1 MLQPDPTSDAAIAT
15 QGGTPTSAL
24 KVAIAHEWLVKHA
37 GSERVVEQ
45 MLHLY
50 PNADLFSLVD
60 FLTEAQRFF
69 IHYKPVQTSF
79 IQSLPWAR
87 RHFRQYLPLMPL
99 AIEQFDFSSY
109 DIVISSHHA
118 VAKGVITR
126 ADQLH
131 LSYVHTP
138 LRYGWDLQHQYLA
151 HLGAKKAIARPILH
165 YLRLWDVA
173 TAHRVDCFVANS
185 RTVARRIQKTY
196 RRPAQVVYPPVN
208 VERFTPMAQRDDFYL
223 VLSRF
228 VPYKRVDLIV
238 AAFAQ
243 LGLPLVVIGD
253 GADQQRIE
261 QLATPNVQVL
271 PPQPEAAVTDYMNR
285 CKAFVYAAEE
295 DFGIAAVEAQAA
307 GAPVIAYG
315 RGGVTETVVPGKTGI
330 LFPHQTVSSL
340 VEAVQAFERH
350 PKQFT
355 AQDLRYNAERFS
367 SEQFHRRFSQVVEQA
382 WRHFQHADERAQ
394 AEMDQY

>member
-1 MLQPDPTSDAAIAT
+1 
-15 QGGTPTSAL
+15 
-24 KVAIAHEWLVKHA
+24 
-37 GSERVVEQ
+37 

-50 PNADLFSLVD
+50 PEADLFSLVD
-60 FLTEAQRFF
+60 FLTEGQRFF
-69 IHYKPVQTSF
+69 IRHKPVQTSF

-99 AIEQFDFSSY
+99 AIEQFDFSGY
-109 DIVISSHHA
+109 DVVVSSHHA

-131 LSYVHTP
+131 ISYVHTP

-151 HLGAKKAIARPILH
+151 SMTPAKGAVARLILH

-173 TAHRVDCFVANS
+173 SAHRVDCFVANS

-196 RRPAQVVYPPVN
+196 RRTAQVVYPPVA
-208 VERFTPMAQRDDFYL
+208 VDRFTPSSQRDDFYL

-238 AAFAQ
+238 DAFAQ
-243 LGLPLVVIGD
+243 MGLPLVVIGD
-253 GADQQRIE
+253 GPDQPLIE
-261 QLATPNVQVL
+261 QLAKPNIQLL
-271 PPQPEAAVTDYMNR
+271 PPQPEAVVTDYLNR

-315 RGGVTETVVPGKTGI
+315 RGGVTETVLPGKTGI
-330 LFPHQTVSSL
+330 LFPHQTVPSL
-340 VEAVQAFERH
+340 LGAVQAYH
-350 PKQFT
+350 ADPKQFRVE
-355 AQDLRYNAERFS
+355 DLRYNAERFS
-367 SEQFHRRFSQVVEQA
+367 PERFHQAFSQVVEQA
-382 WRHFQHADERAQ
+382 WDRFQHSDG
-394 AEMDQY
+394 AESL